1 MVTRVERRA
10 AYQRHIEAAEA
21 KGQSLSRY
29 AREQGLSPKT
39 LYRHRR
45 RLREEQA
52 SNNITPFVRV
62 DPPARAMPMSG
73 LQARLPNGVVVAL
86 PAEHPALP
94 AILEQLARL

>member
-1 MVTRVERRA
+1 MVARVERRA
-10 AYQRHIEAAEA
+10 VYQRHIEAAEA

-52 SNNITPFVRV
+52 SNITPFVRIE
-62 DPPARAMPMSG
+62 PPTRAMPMSG